1 MDNYYLYLIGTL
13 TFAFVINIPFGYK
26 RATTKKFSIPWFL
39 YIHLPIPFVVALR
52 FALELNWKIIP
63 LVLILAV
70 AGQVVGSRLNPERI
84 C

>member
-13 TFAFVINIPFGYK
+13 TFAFVINLPFGYM
-26 RATTKKFSIPWFL
+26 RAKTEKFTIPWFL

-52 FALELNWKIIP
+52 FYLDLNWKIIP

-70 AGQVVGSRLNPERI
+70 AGQVVGARLNPERVS
-84 C
+84 